1 MLPTGP
7 RAGACALAACGLALA
22 TLTTVSARAARLE
35 GPRPRRLAQAPAT
48 DAQRVV
54 LSEGDGKSARLVN
67 ELEQELK
74 ASSYA
79 VVRVGRVALEPD
91 AMLRALRDARAARGI
106 LLAEDGKSV
115 VLLAASPDGKR
126 LRVYGEHSVDRDNRL
141 ARRRQWISLVERL
154 RVPTEDEDEL
164 ADGLPWDRGPGTS
177 GATPAV
183 TTDASRA
190 GELDDAE
197 TWDREPYRLGATV
210 ALGYVTGR
218 TGLTS
223 HLLLMGNRR
232 LSPRLSLVA
241 HALWPMVP
249 GERASAD
256 GMRSRV
262 WTFAGNLG
270 LLADLGRPE
279 WWANP
284 YLGMTVGM
292 QFLLAYIDWNRVDAS
307 SGTYRIASLAADLHA
322 GARFALRRST
332 WLVWQVSAGH
342 LTSLASESGPMTR
355 DLSEAWAWRSALGL
369 LMAF

>member
-1 MLPTGP
+1 MRRT
-7 RAGACALAACGLALA
+7 ACLLALA
-22 TLTTVSARAARLE
+22 MLAAAGRVWARPAKVHE
-35 GPRPRRLAQAPAT
+35 RRLAETAT

-54 LSEGDGKSARLVN
+54 VSEGDAKTARLVG

-74 ASSYA
+74 ASSYV
-79 VVRVGRVALEPD
+79 VVRVAKVALEPD
-91 AMLRALRDARAARGI
+91 AMLRALREARAARGI

-115 VLLAASPDGKR
+115 VVLAASPDGKR

-154 RVPTEDEDEL
+154 RVPTEDEDDEAPAWEEAAAGARPAASL
-164 ADGLPWDRGPGTS
+164 AGAAHDG
-177 GATPAV
+177 
-183 TTDASRA
+183 DA
-190 GELDDAE
+190 GDADV
-197 TWDREPYRLGATV
+197 WHRDPNRLGATV

-232 LSPRLSLVA
+232 LSPRISIVA

-249 GERASAD
+249 GERTTSNGA
-256 GMRSRV
+256 RSRV

-270 LLADLGRPE
+270 LMADLGRPS

-284 YLGMTVGM
+284 YLGLTAGM
-292 QFLLAYIDWNRVDAS
+292 QFLLAYVDWAQDAS
-307 SGTYRIASLAADLHA
+307 SGTYRIASLAFDLHA
-322 GARFALRRST
+322 GIRFSLRRAT
-332 WLVWQVSAGH
+332 WLVWQVSGGH
-342 LTSLASESGPMTR
+342 LTSLATESGAMT
-355 DLSEAWAWRSALGL
+355 DNLAEAWAVRSAIGL